1 MTLYVAVSALVL
13 GYLAL
18 VGSWL
23 ALRTLAKLRRS
34 TAVLSHG
41 TDSRESVLEAI
52 ERHIEAVGIVS
63 GKVDRLRTEVA
74 DARTEAAEAREEA
87 ARARAEQLELGED
100 VDGMLADTARGLR
113 NVALVRFDASDDMT
127 GRLSFA
133 LALLDDDGDGV
144 AVTSMSCGTE
154 TRLYAKGVSDGV
166 GEPEL
171 TVDEQ
176 RAVDAALSRRNARPV
191 EIIPTRKAS

>member
-34 TAVLSHG
+34 TAVLSDG

-52 ERHIEAVGIVS
+52 ERHIEAVAIVS

-113 NVALVRFDASDDMT
+113 NVALVRFDASDDVT

-133 LALLDDDGDGV
+133 LAMLDDDGDGV
-144 AVTSMSCGTE
+144 TVTSLACPTE
-154 TRLYAKGVSDGV
+154 TRLYAKGVSDGM
-166 GEPEL
+166 GEPAL

>member
-1 MTLYVAVSALVL
+1 MTLYVAVYALVL

-34 TAVLSHG
+34 AAVLSCG

-52 ERHIEAVGIVS
+52 ERHIEAVAVVS

-87 ARARAEQLELGED
+87 ARARAEQLELGDD

-144 AVTSMSCGTE
+144 TLTSVSCGAE

-171 TVDEQ
+171 TAEEK

>member
-41 TDSRESVLEAI
+41 ADSRESVLEAI

>member
-1 MTLYVAVSALVL
+1 MYVAVSALVL

-34 TAVLSHG
+34 TAVLSTG
-41 TDSRESVLEAI
+41 ADSRESVLEAI
-52 ERHIEAVGIVS
+52 ERHIEAVAIVS

-113 NVALVRFDASDDMT
+113 NVALVRFDASDDVT

-133 LALLDDDGDGV
+133 LAMLDDDGDGV
-144 AVTSMSCGTE
+144 TVTSVSCPTE
-154 TRLYAKGVSDGV
+154 TRLYAKGVSDGL

-171 TVDEQ
+171 TAEEQ

-191 EIIPTRKAS
+191 EIIPARKAS